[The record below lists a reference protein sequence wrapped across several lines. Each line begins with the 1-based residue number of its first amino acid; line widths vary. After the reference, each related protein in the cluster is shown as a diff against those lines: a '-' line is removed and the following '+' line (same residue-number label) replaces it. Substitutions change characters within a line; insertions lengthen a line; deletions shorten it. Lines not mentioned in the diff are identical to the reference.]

1 MEIDI
6 LKRNGAFMNIDEVK
20 AKREDILNIAKKH
33 GAYNIRIFGSVVR
46 GEAKQ
51 DSDLDV
57 LIDLEPN
64 RSLFD
69 HAALMIELQETMNC
83 KVDVVTEK
91 GLRPRIREVV
101 LKEAISI

>member
-1 MEIDI
+1 
-6 LKRNGAFMNIDEVK
+6 MNIGEVK

-46 GEAKQ
+46 GEAKK
-51 DSDLDV
+51 DSDLDILV
-57 LIDLEPN
+57 DLEPN

-69 HAALMIELQETMNC
+69 HAALMIELQETMKC

-91 GLRPRIREVV
+91 GLRPRIRENI
-101 LKEAISI
+101 LKEAMTI